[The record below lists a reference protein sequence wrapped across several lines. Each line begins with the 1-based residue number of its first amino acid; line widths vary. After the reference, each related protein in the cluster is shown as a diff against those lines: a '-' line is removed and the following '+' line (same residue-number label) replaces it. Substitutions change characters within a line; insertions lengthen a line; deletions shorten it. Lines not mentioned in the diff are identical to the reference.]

1 MINNYTESYT
11 QVMENR
17 DIAIVSN
24 TYDSLFSVDSL
35 NLKGVKDVIPQL
47 EFKGWYKK
55 DLDNST
61 VTILGRKKGDI
72 QFNNAGEEN
81 ALVNFTGAKCI
92 ISKRVSTELN
102 IKENDIINIV
112 INNEKIP
119 FTVQDIYLNEGI
131 FFGDTDE
138 AFNVIV
144 PYEYLSSKFNIDSK
158 YNKIIS
164 GKTASTVEQSINE
177 FNDVNTQVKAETSFA
192 NHEGMLNAIKEGR
205 TICFALLTI
214 VILLSA
220 VIISSSFKLII
231 VERMP
236 VIGTFFSQGA
246 TKKNIIFVLLTES
259 SLFGILGG
267 VLAFLIGVGAI
278 YAASYF
284 LSQHKDYG
292 VVANPQIPAY
302 YFALTVIFG
311 VLLSVLSSILPII
324 QIRKLS
330 VKDVILG
337 ASNTNMRIGSKKLL
351 AGLMFIILGII
362 VRFINI
368 DGMISLSS
376 ILLIL
381 GIAFAFP
388 KLIDIVVTFIYQYLK
403 DKTPIVA
410 LALNNIRTS
419 KELLNNITLI
429 LIASLSVISINSV
442 GDGVKAAMTDGFN
455 RNNFQIQI
463 TIPSNT
469 VNIADTIISQKL
481 NSSEIVQSSLQ
492 KLKVFT
498 GQQDGVA
505 FQIAGVDSKKY
516 LSYDGYVDWDVSDNK
531 RIYNEFKDSKEPK
544 IIISK
549 SLAKAIKVQ
558 EGEKL
563 KLNINNIEK
572 DIEIAGT
579 VDMKM
584 LYGGYVVLIDNEVL
598 EKEFNYI
605 GTNNIVL
612 QTIGE
617 EDTVRNQLRNLL
629 QDYNVKVITFKEL
642 ERANLAEN
650 EKTIAGFGVFSLIAV
665 IVASFGVLNNTRISY
680 LNSKR
685 NIALLHA
692 IGLNRIQKNKLLIY
706 QSIFVMFWVI
716 ILLIP
721 CSWAMVTMTKDL
733 LGLLGLLYDIKLN
746 IIYIPIISVVLFILI
761 ILATIP
767 VILNGKKF
775 SIINEMKY
783 E

>member
-1 MINNYTESYT
+1 M
-11 QVMENR
+11 
-17 DIAIVSN
+17 
-24 TYDSLFSVDSL
+24 
-35 NLKGVKDVIPQL
+35 
-47 EFKGWYKK
+47 
-55 DLDNST
+55 
-61 VTILGRKKGDI
+61 
-72 QFNNAGEEN
+72 
-81 ALVNFTGAKCI
+81 
-92 ISKRVSTELN
+92 
-102 IKENDIINIV
+102 
-112 INNEKIP
+112 
-119 FTVQDIYLNEGI
+119 
-131 FFGDTDE
+131 
-138 AFNVIV
+138 
-144 PYEYLSSKFNIDSK
+144 
-158 YNKIIS
+158 
-164 GKTASTVEQSINE
+164 EQSINE

-214 VILLSA
+214 VILLSG

-267 VLAFLIGVGAI
+267 VLAFIIGVGAI

-612 QTIGE
+612 QTIGD

-650 EKTIAGFGVFSLIAV
+650 AKTIAGFGVFSLIAV

-692 IGLNRIQKNKLLIY
+692 IGVNRIQKNKLLIY

-733 LGLLGLLYDIKLN
+733 LGLLGGLDDQTSGSIIINGKDISKLKEHEKAQMKRKDVGFVFQFHNLVSNLSVEDNILLPMLLDGRKVKNYKEEMKTILDLIELSNKRKSTPRELSGGQQQRVA
-746 IIYIPIISVVLFILI
+746 IARALLFQPEI
-761 ILATIP
+761 ILADEPIGNLDSKNGIKIMELFRNINKEYGKTIIQ
-767 VILNGKKF
+767 VTHSEASAQYGDL
-775 SIINEMKY
+775 IINLKDGVIMSESRVRQI
-783 E
+783 